1 MRSKYFWKNARLNS
15 FYILQAKRLFRNH
28 CEFPKIA
35 HFARFKSTKM
45 LPSGSEQT
53 RSIARA
59 QSETVVDKENRR
71 IQRISLP
78 LPVRVEV
85 RVDPSVTWNEIT
97 RLSDVSAF
105 GAGFTLKRPV
115 KRGRLVLLT
124 IPMPR
129 QLRSFDYSEPQY
141 KIWGV
146 VRRCISVGKSSQTP
160 EFSIGVAFTGKAP
173 PNGYFKHPSMLY
185 DLSRRQAD
193 GNGFWHLA
201 PADLMADESDLPKD
215 QRKQTRFHIPEALIL
230 QKVDE
235 AGNTL
240 EAEVTVTE
248 NISMGGAAVFTSL
261 SVEAGTFLRVTSER
275 FDVTILS
282 IVRRKRLGEDGITR
296 LHLEFVDRLFPLE
309 GIESD

>member
-1 MRSKYFWKNARLNS
+1 MIPVGTDNARS
-15 FYILQAKRLFRNH
+15 IERAQAK
-28 CEFPKIA
+28 PIA
-35 HFARFKSTKM
+35 
-45 LPSGSEQT
+45 
-53 RSIARA
+53 
-59 QSETVVDKENRR
+59 DKESRR

-85 RVDPSVTWNEIT
+85 RVDTTVTWNEIT

-105 GAGFTLKRPV
+105 GAGFELKRPV
-115 KRGRLVLLT
+115 KRGRLLQLT

-129 QLRSFDYSEPQY
+129 QLRSFDYGEPQY

-146 VRRCISVGKSSQTP
+146 VRRCISVGKTMQTP
-160 EFSIGVAFTGKAP
+160 LYSIGVAFTGKAP
-173 PNGYFKHPSMLY
+173 PNDYFEHPSMLY
-185 DLSRRQAD
+185 DVVHREGD
-193 GNGFWHLA
+193 GGGFWHLE
-201 PADLMADESDLPKD
+201 PADLMVDESALPTDL
-215 QRKQTRFHIPEALIL
+215 RKQTRFHIPEALIL

-248 NISMGGAAVFTSL
+248 NISVGGAAVFTSL
-261 SVEAGTFLRVTSER
+261 TVEVGAFLRVTSER

-282 IVRRKRLGEDGITR
+282 IVRKRRIGDDGIPR

-309 GIESD
+309 GIE